1 MTRLIYIAAALA
13 LAGAIVLFGTPAVKA
28 QQSATVSVDDNVFV
42 PAAVTIDV
50 GGTVTWN
57 WTGSNPHTVT
67 ADDDSFSSPQQTSG
81 SFSHTFNTPGTFGYF
96 CEVHGQSMSGTVTVN
111 AAGGGEPTA
120 AAATPTTSAG
130 AVATPTTAA
139 AAPTAAGGA
148 GTAVAAPDTGSGNGP
163 DSGDDNLMLLA
174 ITLAVGAVAAG
185 AGVMLLR
192 RDV

>member
-1 MTRLIYIAAALA
+1 MTRLIFIAAALA
-13 LAGAIVLFGTPAVKA
+13 LAGAIVLFGTPLVKA
-28 QQSATVSVDDNVFV
+28 QESATVSVDDNVFT

-81 SFSHTFNTPGTFGYF
+81 SFSQTFNTPGTFGYF

-120 AAATPTTSAG
+120 VAPTPPPTNG
-130 AVATPTTAA
+130 GVATPTTAA
-139 AAPTAAGGA
+139 AAPTTAGGA
-148 GTAVAAPDTGSGNGP
+148 GTAVAAPDTGTGNGP
-163 DSGDDNLMLLA
+163 GNGDNSLALLA
-174 ITLAVGAVAAG
+174 MTLAVGAVAAG
-185 AGVMLLR
+185 AGALLLR
-192 RDV
+192 RGA